1 MIKVFLI
8 EDEIVIREALER
20 MIPWKEYGFELVG
33 KAKDGE
39 IALPMI
45 RKSKPDVLITDIKM
59 PFMDGLTLSSIVKK
73 EFPNIR
79 IVIVSGYDD
88 FEYARKAIAIGV
100 DDYLLKPIARADFE
114 KVLKKIQKDFEEK
127 DRQQD
132 YYKKFEREMKEYENN
147 SRRDFFEMLVTKH
160 TDLQKIYE
168 KAEQLSIDI
177 TAESYNL
184 VFFSLAASKDSDSV
198 DQGYSQKAAD
208 VQKQIDDVLQVE
220 ANTYMF
226 RNQMF
231 SYVVLLTGEYD
242 TMQRKTKNC
251 VETLQKIMEKDE
263 CGLEWIVCA
272 SEPVESIKPAS

>member
-100 DDYLLKPIARADFE
+100 DDYLLKPFS
-114 KVLKKIQKDFEEK
+114 KDDIE
-127 DRQQD
+127 
-132 YYKKFEREMKEYENN
+132 
-147 SRRDFFEMLVTKH
+147 EMLGKVKGK
-160 TDLQKIYE
+160 L
-168 KAEQLSIDI
+168 
-177 TAESYNL
+177 
-184 VFFSLAASKDSDSV
+184 
-198 DQGYSQKAAD
+198 DQERILRRY
-208 VQKQIDDVLQVE
+208 
-220 ANTYMF
+220 
-226 RNQMF
+226 
-231 SYVVLLTGEYD
+231 
-242 TMQRKTKNC
+242 
-251 VETLQKIMEKDE
+251 
-263 CGLEWIVCA
+263 
-272 SEPVESIKPAS
+272 

>member
-147 SRRDFFEMLVTKH
+147 SRRDFLKCWLRNIRIFRKFMKKQSSFQLI
-160 TDLQKIYE
+160 LQLKVII
-168 KAEQLSIDI
+168 LCS
-177 TAESYNL
+177 
-184 VFFSLAASKDSDSV
+184 F
-198 DQGYSQKAAD
+198 
-208 VQKQIDDVLQVE
+208 
-220 ANTYMF
+220 
-226 RNQMF
+226 
-231 SYVVLLTGEYD
+231 LLR
-242 TMQRKTKNC
+242 QARI
-251 VETLQKIMEKDE
+251 LI
-263 CGLEWIVCA
+263 L
-272 SEPVESIKPAS
+272 